1 MGTPSRGDAGAARA
15 LVPLYAPTIEPGNAV
30 GECQA
35 DDNVPAMTADQ
46 AGHPRLESAAAE
58 AHDADI
64 KPILCLSHAG
74 SLCSRRILP
83 PLRSLGLPALPPHRH
98 GLLDPIPYSD
108 HSFSALCLAALAI
121 DDANHAA

>member
-1 MGTPSRGDAGAARA
+1 MGTPSRGYAGDARA

-58 AHDADI
+58 AHDADV

-83 PLRSLGLPALPPHRH
+83 PLRVRREPRSKMGSCSRADGCSEPKGRGGP
-98 GLLDPIPYSD
+98 
-108 HSFSALCLAALAI
+108 
-121 DDANHAA
+121 N